1 MNWYKNLKVRTKL
14 LVAFIIVALFSGI
27 VGGVGITNMNNLNSR
42 TEEMYNDRLV
52 PVADLGIVVKNLTR
66 IKADTYLLIYDE
78 DSTKVAERIGRV
90 DEMSQED
97 NVILDRYA
105 STYLVPEEEKG
116 LQDLM
121 NALGPYRETRE
132 KVFNAVKKGNYEEAQ
147 RLRSS
152 FEEHD
157 LEVADSIEKL
167 VSINTDVANK
177 LNQRNMIDFKSNSII
192 MLVVIVASIALA
204 IALGLIISNIISKP
218 LSQLVKVANSVANND
233 LDVDIDINTK
243 DEVGVLAKAFQKMA
257 DNMNDLMLNI
267 STAAEQVAS
276 GSKQVSESSMELS
289 QGATEQ
295 ASSIEELTASIEE
308 IASQTRKN
316 AENADEANQLAEKA
330 KSNAMQGDKEMKDML
345 EAMNEIN
352 ESSNNISKII
362 KVIDEIAFQT
372 NILALN
378 AAVEAARAGQH
389 GKGFAVVAEEV
400 RNLAARSANAAKET
414 TTMIEGSIKK
424 VEDGT
429 KIANETADAL
439 NKIVEGITRVATLV
453 GDIAVA
459 SNEQATGIAQIN
471 EGVTQVS
478 EVVQSN
484 SATSEET
491 AAASEELSGQSE
503 MLNEMVSK
511 FNLKKV
517 KKRNYKSE
525 EKINPNVLRML
536 DNISKNKN
544 ADMFTDEYTEEE
556 IAATK
561 SKHKIDL
568 SDKEFGKY

>member
-1 MNWYKNLKVRTKL
+1 MKWFKDLKMKSKL
-14 LVAFIIVALFSGI
+14 ILCFVIVAIFTGVVGAIGI
-27 VGGVGITNMNNLNSR
+27 INMNNLNVR
-42 TEEMYNDRLV
+42 GDDMYQNNFLPAQDLAQIKAALQEIRANLLTIAYEENSVNFYNIKKMINQSADQSDKLLKKYELNIANEEEQQLFDNLMKSLDDYRSIRNENLNMIESGQYEQALAMM
-52 PVADLGIVVKNLTR
+52 ADLI
-66 IKADTYLLIYDE
+66 IE
-78 DSTKVAERIGRV
+78 
-90 DEMSQED
+90 
-97 NVILDRYA
+97 
-105 STYLVPEEEKG
+105 
-116 LQDLM
+116 
-121 NALGPYRETRE
+121 RE
-132 KVFNAVKKGNYEEAQ
+132 KV
-147 RLRSS
+147 
-152 FEEHD
+152 
-157 LEVADSIEKL
+157 DSELEKL
-167 VSINTDVANK
+167 IQHNKNRAQQKADMNT
-177 LNQRNMIDFKSNSII
+177 RDFKSQSII
-192 MLVVIVASIALA
+192 MTGFVIFSMIIA
-204 IALGLIISNIISKP
+204 IGLGFMLESVISKP
-218 LSQLVKVANSVANND
+218 LNKLVKIADRVANKD

-243 DEVGVLAKAFQKMA
+243 DEVGILAKAFDKMT
-257 DNMNDLMLNI
+257 DNMNDLMANI

-308 IASQTRKN
+308 IASQTSKN
-316 AENADEANQLAEKA
+316 AGNADEANQLAETA
-330 KSNAMQGDKEMKDML
+330 KINAMQGDREMKEMLK
-345 EAMNEIN
+345 AMNEIN

-439 NKIVEGITRVATLV
+439 NKIVDGVTRVATLV

-478 EVVQSN
+478 EVVQAN

-491 AAASEELSGQSE
+491 AAASEELSSQSE
-503 MLNEMVSK
+503 RLNEMVSE
-511 FNLKKV
+511 FNIRK
-517 KKRNYKSE
+517 NKSNSYVYQE
-525 EKINPNVLRML
+525 QIDSKVLRML
-536 DNISKNKN
+536 KNMSNNKKTN
-544 ADMFTDEYTEEE
+544 MYTDEYTEE
-556 IAATK
+556 IAATGSK
-561 SKHKIDL
+561 SQIDL
-568 SDKEFGKY
+568 SDNEFGKY